1 MSSANHGNDGKPWR
15 FVTNHTQVLLCIAR
29 ERGVRL
35 RDVAETV
42 GITERA
48 AQRIVTDLVEA
59 GFVTRKRVG
68 RRNHYTIDRTVQMR
82 HPSQADHLIGELL
95 DLLELE
101 SPKEDAGAP
110 TGGQALRP
118 PAPTRE

>member
-1 MSSANHGNDGKPWR
+1 MSSRNDEKPWR

-29 ERGVRL
+29 ERDARL
-35 RDVAETV
+35 RDIAETV

-59 GFVTRKRVG
+59 GFVSRKRVG
-68 RRNHYTIDRTVQMR
+68 RRNVYTIDRSVHMR

-101 SPKEDAGAP
+101 QPDH
-110 TGGQALRP
+110 
-118 PAPTRE
+118 PAR